1 MSGSPVV
8 FDAIEQSPTTRMAF
22 RFGSMRELSLSP
34 ACVEI
39 YVERD
44 LDENI
49 DWALGEPE
57 SEVGEL
63 GTIEVE
69 VVRVKYKRNTLPSEK
84 SPRTIATSPRTAV
97 DLSGTQ
103 IQDVNFTNAIWRKKR
118 SAVPLLDSSGF
129 TYEPDET
136 VDCARLSFMYRHGLA
151 YQLQVL
157 GCTPIQAEGTTDL
170 SSTTG
175 PHYHTSRDFKMLAEK
190 VDGLEKQLKESQAQ
204 TAALMQE
211 LIGGVHTTIKAALEA
226 QRTGMLPTISMPAGS
241 TPGQSSG
248 VKRKHRKKTDRTEEV
263 TPAVEM
269 SSADPSTRNYYGD

>member
-1 MSGSPVV
+1 MDFHIETYFSREFDSEIGWGIMVGIKIDGGATYGYHWTKSQINRYQMSGSPVV

-22 RFGSMRELSLSP
+22 RFGSMQ
-34 ACVEI
+34 I
-39 YVERD
+39 YVEGD

-103 IQDVNFTNAIWRKKR
+103 IQD
-118 SAVPLLDSSGF
+118 
-129 TYEPDET
+129 
-136 VDCARLSFMYRHGLA
+136 
-151 YQLQVL
+151 
-157 GCTPIQAEGTTDL
+157 AEGTTDL

-211 LIGGVHTTIKAALEA
+211 LIGGVHSTIKAALEA
-226 QRTGMLPTISMPAGS
+226 QRTGMLPTISMPALS

-269 SSADPSTRNYYGD
+269 SSTDPSKRNYYGD